1 MGTFILRLTIW
12 LLLTG
17 IGGWE
22 NVLLGVVLALL
33 LPRPFATSA
42 SPVKLLRSLGAVL
55 AAIPLAYFEAVG
67 MILFPHRQERMS
79 QEKGRQPP
87 LPDLV
92 FLDILRITFTPKTLV
107 VRDLGT
113 AYEVH
118 HLERRRSP

>member
-1 MGTFILRLTIW
+1 MGTFILRLTFW

-17 IGGWE
+17 LGGGE
-22 NVLLGVVLALL
+22 NLLLGIGLALL
-33 LPRPFATSA
+33 LPRPFTNSA
-42 SPVKLLRSLGAVL
+42 SLGKLLRSLGTVL
-55 AAIPLAYFEAVG
+55 GAIPLAYLEAVG
-67 MILFPHRQERMS
+67 MILFPHRQERIS
-79 QEKGRQPP
+79 IEKGQQPP